1 MLKLNLTRTALL
13 LALTLA
19 TGAASASAGGGGAVW
34 ETWTADNDLRSTASL
49 QRGARNFMNYCL
61 GCHSLQYMRY
71 NRIAQDLA
79 MTEEQ
84 VQANLM
90 FTGQRP
96 FDPVLSAMPHADAET
111 WFGRPPPDL
120 SLIARSRG
128 PDYLFQFLKTFH
140 VDESRVATTGVNNL
154 ALDGTAMPHVLAD
167 LQGLQKAV
175 FHVERRTEKGQDG
188 KEVVTQVKVF
198 DHFEQLRPGKLSPAE
213 YDEFVRDTVNFLDY
227 VGEPTRRQ
235 REDLGIWVIG
245 FLLVFTGFAY
255 ALKLEIWKD
264 VR

>member
-1 MLKLNLTRTALL
+1 MHKLNFARTALL
-13 LALTLA
+13 ALALA
-19 TGAASASAGGGGAVW
+19 ASAASASTGGGGAVW
-34 ETWTADNDLRSTASL
+34 ETWKADNDIRSTASL
-49 QRGARNFMNYCL
+49 QRGARNFVNYCL

-71 NRIAQDLA
+71 NRIAQDLG

-84 VQANLM
+84 VLANLM
-90 FTGQRP
+90 FSGQRA
-96 FDPVLSAMPHADAET
+96 FDPVLSPMPNKDAES
-111 WFGRPPPDL
+111 WFGRAPPDL

-128 PDYLFQFLKTFH
+128 PDYLFQFLKTFY
-140 VDESRVATTGVNNL
+140 VDDSRAASTGVNNL
-154 ALDGTAMPHVLAD
+154 RLEGASMPHVLAD

-175 FHVERRTEKGQDG
+175 FHVERHTEKADDG
-188 KEVVTQVKVF
+188 REVVTQVKVF

-227 VGEPTRRQ
+227 VGEPTRVQ
-235 REDLGIWVIG
+235 RENLGIWVIG